1 MGKIMILIIDF
12 KVAMKYL
19 KWLNLKKNRNIFN
32 FFSQGVEIQFFDF
45 CLSHFEQ
52 VLSFLGSNGTSDEID
67 SQDTS
72 DNSASFGAND
82 NVQRQD

>member
-1 MGKIMILIIDF
+1 MGKIMILIINF

-19 KWLNLKKNRNIFN
+19 KWLNLKKIETSSIFLVRGLKFN
-32 FFSQGVEIQFFDF
+32 FLIFA
-45 CLSHFEQ
+45 CHFEQ
-52 VLSFLGSNGTSDEID
+52 VLSFLGSNGASDEID
-67 SQDTS
+67 SQYTS